1 MWLKPAPPGSP
12 SMLPRWQPKQ
22 LVLWVYV
29 SSALFAILLVPTA
42 LLPLGG
48 IPNGVHVAPVMKYLF
63 RTSLPGTCVVLCEEI
78 NSVFEVA
85 AVPAIPHG
93 FTRSVSLGLT
103 VPGTGGV
110 QFPGGWKALML
121 LLAVSHVMCSQL
133 NWPVA
138 LVLENSH
145 MPAVLCGTV
154 FNPVVELY
162 LYSAAG
168 VLPKCSNVAQIIS
181 GWPFVLPTTWMLTS
195 ASVTFFVPFA
205 THCAALLV
213 SYEGTV
219 AFMVM

>member
-133 NWPVA
+133 NWPV
-138 LVLENSH
+138 
-145 MPAVLCGTV
+145 
-154 FNPVVELY
+154 
-162 LYSAAG
+162 
-168 VLPKCSNVAQIIS
+168 
-181 GWPFVLPTTWMLTS
+181 VLPTTWMLTS